1 VTSSLHKLLADGT
14 VRYSQVWEDHAL
26 VEEGLAV
33 GPGDD
38 VLSIASAGC
47 NALSMLLREPKSVL
61 AIDLNPVQVALV
73 ELKLRAIETLTW
85 ENLLGFLGIAPHE
98 NRVAL
103 YERVRPQLGN
113 RARAYWDTQ
122 EEVLAAGVHWSGRL
136 EAFFRGFY
144 AEVLPS
150 VPGAATLTQLL
161 QLDDPAAQTRL
172 FDRLLGS
179 AGERGER
186 GERDLR
192 SAFTSYF
199 TRERLA
205 SEGRDPRQ
213 MRYVEAM
220 DVAGFFWDRFRWVL
234 TALPA
239 RGNFYLHSFLTGRY
253 ADLGSLPPY
262 LRRENHARLRSLLP
276 RMSVELVDVEGAL
289 HERPVSTF
297 SKTNLS
303 DLFEYLSDEATDA
316 LFATIG
322 ERLRAGGR
330 ACFWN
335 LLVPREPA
343 RAGRADEAPLAPST
357 ASSASAR
364 NNLRPLEDLSRTLYA
379 RDRSW
384 FYRAF
389 HIEEV
394 SR

>member
-26 VEEGLAV
+26 LEDGLAIA
-33 GPGDD
+33 PDDD

-47 NALSMLLREPKSVL
+47 NALALLLREPRSVL
-61 AIDLNPVQVALV
+61 AIDLNPAQVALV
-73 ELKLRAIETLTW
+73 ELKLRAIEVLAW
-85 ENLLGFLGIAPHE
+85 EDLVAFLGVHPHDH
-98 NRVAL
+98 RLDL
-103 YERVRPQLGN
+103 YARIRPRLGE
-113 RARAYWDTQ
+113 RARGFWDSPSQ
-122 EEVLAAGVHWSGRL
+122 ERALAGGVQSCGRL

-144 AEVLPS
+144 ADVLPT
-150 VPGAATLTQLL
+150 VLETEGRTDAIDRLL
-161 QLDDPAAQTRL
+161 GMADPAAQAR
-172 FDRLLGS
+172 FFEAELGTP
-179 AGERGER
+179 A
-186 GERDLR
+186 LK

-213 MRYVEAM
+213 MVYVDAM
-220 DVAGFFWDRFRWVL
+220 DVAGFFWERFRWVL

-239 RGNFYLHSFLTGRY
+239 RTNFYVHSFLTGRY
-253 ADLGSLPPY
+253 RDLTSVPPY
-262 LRRENHARLRSLLP
+262 LRRENHARLRALLP
-276 RMSVELVDVEGAL
+276 RISVQLGDVESGLREGPAGA
-289 HERPVSTF
+289 F

-303 DLFEYLSDEATDA
+303 DLFEYLSDEATDEV
-316 LFATIG
+316 FETIG
-322 ERLRAGGR
+322 ERLRPGGR

-343 RAGRADEAPLAPST
+343 RDPARAVSEAPGPAC
-357 ASSASAR
+357 R
-364 NNLRPLEDLSRTLYA
+364 RLRPLRALADELYA